1 LVGVFGDKFLE
12 ENMKKVVIDAR
23 LAGLKNAGIGRYIQM
38 LMEHLEQINRLI
50 DKPINIQTI
59 RTGPRHYSL
68 KEQLLFSSI
77 LKREHPDLVH
87 FPHFNVPL
95 LYNKPFVVTIHD
107 LLWHERIGFSATTLP
122 KWMYLIKY
130 LGYRMVLR
138 HAVLKSKA
146 IIVPSEWVK
155 NKIVERFSEVEGKI
169 NVIYEGVSDIFKRS
183 LRATVGSAAIS
194 EIATSSLDK
203 LRAPR
208 NDEFIIYTGSLYPH
222 KNVGIILNVLKHFSD
237 LKLVVACARSVFWEK
252 FKLEVDRRCLEDRV
266 VLAGFVSDE
275 ELVGLYR
282 RAIAF
287 VFPSLSEGFGLPG
300 LEAMAA
306 GLPLLVPDALGF
318 PEAVE
323 NGKNGYLA
331 DPDNIE
337 DWVEKAEKILFSP
350 VLQNS
355 MRKYSRYLAETKFSW
370 EECARENLKV
380 YRQICIGHRERP

>member
-1 LVGVFGDKFLE
+1 
-12 ENMKKVVIDAR
+12 MKKVVIDAR

-87 FPHFNVPL
+87 FPHFNVPI

-203 LRAPR
+203 LGAPR

-306 GLPLLVPDALGF
+306 GCPVISSTAGALPEIYGDVVAYFDPRSDRDLRKEIDKVRED
-318 PEAVE
+318 
-323 NGKNGYLA
+323 GKY
-331 DPDNIE
+331 
-337 DWVEKAEKILFSP
+337 
-350 VLQNS
+350 
-355 MRKYSRYLAETKFSW
+355 R
-370 EECARENLKV
+370 EELIR
-380 YRQICIGHRERP
+380 RGRERSKQFTWERCAQETLEVYQRVLKTR

>member
-1 LVGVFGDKFLE
+1 
-12 ENMKKVVIDAR
+12 MKKVVIDAR

-87 FPHFNVPL
+87 FPHFNVPI

-306 GLPLLVPDALGF
+306 GCPVISSTAGALPEIYGDAAGYF
-318 PEAVE
+318 DP
-323 NGKNGYLA
+323 KNETEL
-331 DPDNIE
+331 I
-337 DWVEKAEKILFSP
+337 EKIREIRENQGYREKMIRLGKDRAK
-350 VLQNS
+350 
-355 MRKYSRYLAETKFSW
+355 MFSW
-370 EECARENLKV
+370 DKCARETMEV
-380 YRQICIGHRERP
+380 YESCLSLRQNK

>member
-1 LVGVFGDKFLE
+1 
-12 ENMKKVVIDAR
+12 MKKVVIDAR

-87 FPHFNVPL
+87 FPHFNVSL

-138 HAVLKSKA
+138 HAVLKSRA
-146 IIVPSEWVK
+146 IIVPSQWVK
-155 NKIVERFSEVEGKI
+155 KKVVERFPEAEGKI
-169 NVIYEGVSDIFKRS
+169 NVIYEGVSKVFKG
-183 LRATVGSAAIS
+183 LA
-194 EIATSSLDK
+194 L
-203 LRAPR
+203 PR
-208 NDEFIIYTGSLYPH
+208 QGQAFPYDFPYVIYTGSLYPH

-252 FKLEVDRRCLEDRV
+252 FKLEVEKRGLENNV
-266 VLAGFVSDE
+266 VLAGFVPDE
-275 ELVGLYR
+275 ELVGFYR

-300 LEAMAA
+300 LEAMAVGCPVISSTA
-306 GLPLLVPDALGF
+306 GALPEIYGDAAGYF
-318 PEAVE
+318 DP
-323 NGKNGYLA
+323 KNETEL
-331 DPDNIE
+331 I
-337 DWVEKAEKILFSP
+337 EKIREIRDN
-350 VLQNS
+350 QGY
-355 MRKYSRYLAETKFSW
+355 RKKMIGLGKDRAKMFSW
-370 EECARENLKV
+370 DKCARETMEV
-380 YRQICIGHRERP
+380 YESCLSLRQNK